1 MKETILKLL
10 SESKRALSFEDIA
23 SLMYIDSDKELNLLR
38 RTLDDLLSNFDI
50 YKTSGDKFQDMENS
64 PIKKGIYRVSK
75 DGKGRIVTKK
85 KTYLVNDNDENEA
98 IDGDIVLFETLS
110 KGKGNQAIVLFV
122 SGRDLSQMI
131 GEVENVNDEAFL
143 RTNNFKL
150 EKLNIKLTDASLV
163 TGTKVIVKLKPTG
176 IHNEYIGEVVK
187 NIGYKDA
194 PFVDIKEVC
203 YKHGFIEDFGD
214 EVQKQIDGIHTD
226 NSEKDLEGRLDL
238 RNVELLST
246 MDGKDTKDMDDA
258 ITLVKLP
265 NGNDLVGV
273 HIADVT
279 HYMPEDSPLDKEAFL
294 RSTSGYFANTVVP
307 MLPQK
312 LSNGVCSL
320 NENVDRL
327 TMSFFMEVD
336 KKGEIVDS
344 FITPSIIRS
353 KAKTNYDD
361 VNITLKVKDE
371 SDRKKLTDIY
381 KKFEDNLKYM
391 NEVSKIQIK
400 RRDRRGAL
408 DMDSKELKIYCDEN
422 GIPEL
427 FVPRKNQDAENI
439 VESFM
444 LLAGEAAGLKLKDA
458 GAPAM
463 YRVHVRPTVES
474 IESFIDFYNSLGY
487 QYNGEISN
495 SSKSVQAILKEIQTK
510 PEKDVLQRIF
520 LRHLMKAEYSHDN
533 VGHSGLAM
541 VIYVQVT
548 SPIRRYGD
556 DVNHRLIKEYV
567 CSGQKFEEEKK
578 KWDNKLSKVYDI
590 KFIPGPVRPEP
601 TYQRDNEWRSVLPY
615 IGEHLT
621 KREKD
626 ELACDAEVNR
636 IKSAQYM
643 EERIGEKNPGTIVGV
658 SKEFLD
664 IALDN
669 LIEGKLPIESLPGE
683 YVCNPQHYAV
693 EDYKRHDAFRIGDR
707 IEAQTTYANKG
718 TQSIIFGYGKTL
730 SKVNGYMVETPEKI
744 TKQKRKELKRK
755 YGK

>member
-23 SLMYIDSDKELNLLR
+23 SLMYLDTDKELELLKKV
-38 RTLDDLLSNFDI
+38 LDDLLSNFDI
-50 YKTSGDKFQDMENS
+50 YKTSGDKFQDMEYS

-85 KTYLVNDNDENEA
+85 KTYLVNDNGDNEA
-98 IDGDIVLFETLS
+98 IDGDTVLFETIA
-110 KGKGNQAIVLFV
+110 KGKGNQAQVLFV
-122 SGRDLSQMI
+122 SSRNLNQII
-131 GEVENVNDEAFL
+131 GEVENINDEAFL

-150 EKLNIKLTDASLV
+150 EKLNIKLTDPSLV

-176 IHNEYIGEVVK
+176 IHNDYIGEVVK

-203 YKHGFIEDFGD
+203 YKHGFIEDFG
-214 EVQKQIDGIHTD
+214 EEAQNQTD
-226 NSEKDLEGRLDL
+226 KIRTVIRPNDLKGRLDL

-294 RSTSGYFANTVVP
+294 RGTSGYFANTVVP

-353 KAKTNYDD
+353 RAKTNYDD
-361 VNITLKVKDE
+361 VNTTLNVKDE
-371 SDRKKLTDIY
+371 SDREKLTDIY
-381 KKFEDNLKYM
+381 KNFEENFKYM
-391 NEVSKIQIK
+391 NEVSKTQIK

-408 DMDSKELKIYCDEN
+408 DMDSRELKIYCDEN
-422 GIPEL
+422 GLPEL

-444 LLAGEAAGLKLKDA
+444 LLAGEAAGLKLKAA
-458 GAPAM
+458 GAPAV

-474 IESFIDFYNSLGY
+474 IESFIDFYRALGY

-510 PEKDVLQRIF
+510 SEKDVLQRIF

-578 KWDNKLSKVYDI
+578 LWNKKLSKVYDVN
-590 KFIPGPVRPEP
+590 FIPGPVRPEP

-615 IGEHLT
+615 TAEHLS

-643 EERIGEKNPGTIVGV
+643 EDRIGELNSGTIVGV
-658 SKEFLD
+658 SKDFLD
-664 IALDN
+664 IELDN
-669 LIEGKLPIESLPGE
+669 LIEGKLPLESLPGDYE
-683 YVCNPQHYAV
+683 CNSSHYAV
-693 EDYKRHDAFRIGDR
+693 EDYKIHDAFRIGDR
-707 IEAQTTYANKG
+707 LEVQTTYANKD
-718 TQSIIFGYGKTL
+718 TQSILFAYGKTL
-730 SKVNGYMVETPEKI
+730 SKVNGYMVEEPVKMN
-744 TKQKRKELKRK
+744 KGKRKELKRK